1 MKNVKTL
8 VELQKLNPEMSTQ
21 DILEREQLIYP
32 RMDINR
38 SVFQKSSDEKKL
50 LKSMKKYHH
59 KFGEKLNSQAAK
71 HAFFMESRALRKNK
85 NFTFVTV

>member
-8 VELQKLNPEMSTQ
+8 EELQKLNPTMSTQ
-21 DILEREQLIYP
+21 DILEQEKLIYP
-32 RMDINR
+32 KMDINR
-38 SVFQKSSDEKKL
+38 SIFKKSSEEQQL

-59 KFGEKLNSQAAK
+59 KFGEKMNSQAAK
-71 HAFFMESRALRKNK
+71 HAFFMESRSLRKNK